1 MKQADLLKQAFTIFL
16 QIERELRALGYK
28 ARENDIAICGAKKQ
42 ENPKCSRRR
51 SKLGAIRDELI

>member
-1 MKQADLLKQAFTIFL
+1 LLKQAFTIFL